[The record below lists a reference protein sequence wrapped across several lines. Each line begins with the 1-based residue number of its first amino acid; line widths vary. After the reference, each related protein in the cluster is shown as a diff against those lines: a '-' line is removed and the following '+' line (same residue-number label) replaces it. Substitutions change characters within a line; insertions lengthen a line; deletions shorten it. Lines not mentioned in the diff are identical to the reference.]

1 MSVGHF
7 AIIKIHCT
15 SSLLLRQA
23 FPSALTIMGKLQ
35 QHSRHTARWKWRFG
49 IKGYFLVDFNKTKCF

>member
-15 SSLLLRQA
+15 SSLLLRLA
-23 FPSALTIMGKLQ
+23 SPSALTIIGKLQ
-35 QHSRHTARWKWRFG
+35 QDSHHTVLWKWHFG
-49 IKGYFLVDFNKTKCF
+49 IRGYFLMDFNKTKCF